1 MRALPSTPPENRDC
15 AYVKQYYSSQEKY
28 DTFKETQDVFN
39 HDSLASLDTYF
50 SNQYYTD
57 KSSSDP
63 AAQQRMTQKLGN
75 LTYKKNFMNYFK
87 RCINNDSISRQDKSS
102 EIYTIQ
108 KTLDEKREE
117 LKDKEE
123 IAAQAK
129 ERASLLEKPYNKTT
143 VWEAWFPLGRPLKKE
158 SVPVLLGLSIFFLV
172 LSLGI
177 FLRLASIELQ
187 FTPQGYSLDRIPLI
201 GSFFTPSYQ

>member
-1 MRALPSTPPENRDC
+1 MRALPSIPNEDGSCNTARQN
-15 AYVKQYYSSQEKY
+15 YSSLEKY
-28 DTFKETQDVFN
+28 TTFKESTIFN
-39 HDSLASLDTYF
+39 TDELATYINQGQLEADIKDNSLPEAQQGITENLTKLA
-50 SNQYYTD
+50 NKEENMNYYT
-57 KSSSDP
+57 
-63 AAQQRMTQKLGN
+63 
-75 LTYKKNFMNYFK
+75 
-87 RCINNDSISRQDKSS
+87 RCISKDINQKQDISS

-108 KTLDEKREE
+108 KTLEQKREE

-172 LSLGI
+172 LSLGL

-187 FTPQGYSLDRIPLI
+187 FSTQGYSLDRIPLI
-201 GSFFTPSYQ
+201 GSFFTPRYQ

>member
-1 MRALPSTPPENRDC
+1 MRAPPVIPAEDATCIRAREN
-15 AYVKQYYSSQEKY
+15 YSSQEKY
-28 DTFKETQDVFN
+28 NKFKEQDIF
-39 HDSLASLDTYF
+39 
-50 SNQYYTD
+50 YTD
-57 KSSSDP
+57 ALDVYINGGGLAADKIKNDGL
-63 AAQQRMTQKLGN
+63 AQQRMTEIQTQLSAKEEMMGYY
-75 LTYKKNFMNYFK
+75 T
-87 RCINNDSISRQDKSS
+87 RCISRDINQKQDISS

-108 KTLDEKREE
+108 KTLDTKREE
-117 LKDKEE
+117 LKVKEE

-172 LSLGI
+172 LSLGL

-187 FTPQGYSLDRIPLI
+187 FTAQGYSLDRIPII